1 MINYK
6 QIEKKWQQIW
16 EENNAFVA
24 EDFSSKPK
32 FYSLVE
38 FPYPSGAGLHL
49 GHLRAYTS
57 LEIISRKRR
66 LEGYNVM
73 FPMGW
78 DAFGLPT
85 ENYAIKNNISPR
97 VATDQNIR
105 NMKRQLKEVGY
116 SFDWSREV
124 DTTDENYYKW
134 TQWIFIQLFKN
145 GLAYKSKSFVNYC
158 ENCKVVL
165 ANEESQG
172 GVCDRCHSQVVQKEK
187 NVWFL
192 KIKEYSE
199 KLLKGLT
206 GVDFT
211 PRIKEEQINWIG
223 KSTGAEIN
231 FTAQAGELTE
241 DITVYTTRPDTL
253 FGVTF
258 LVLSPEHGLVERFK
272 HKITNLNE
280 VEEYQLQAKLKNEF
294 ERVHMN
300 KEKTG
305 VKLLGVSAVHPV
317 TKKLVPIFISDYVVM
332 GYGTGAIMA
341 VPAHDTRDYEF
352 AKKFDIDIIE
362 VISGGDI
369 SKEAFTD
376 IESGIMVNSEFL
388 NGLSVKDAIAKIT
401 DYLTKNN
408 LGHEKTNYLMKD
420 WAFNRQRYWG
430 EPIPIVYCDKCG
442 TVPVNESDLPLK
454 LPEVETY
461 KPSEDGESPLAQ
473 ITDWVTCKCPK
484 CGGNA
489 VRETDTMPQWAGS
502 SWYFLR
508 YIDPKNNLE
517 LASKDKLNYWGQVD
531 WYNGGMEHVTRHL
544 IYSRFWNMF
553 LNEIGVVPFH
563 EPYKKRTAQG
573 LLLGEDGQ
581 KMSKSLGNVVN
592 PDDLLKTFGSDI
604 TRVYIMFMGDYESY
618 VPWSNK
624 DIIGC
629 KRFIERVW
637 KLEQFVTEQSTEEEN
652 VFINQTINKVDKDVE
667 QAKYNTAIAALMEF
681 VNFVYKQKSISKEN
695 LNKFLTLLYPY
706 APHIT
711 EEANQK
717 LGFAPIYKSAWP
729 KADEQFLVQ
738 NKVELPVQVN
748 GKVKGKILVKVNEK
762 QENVLKLIL
771 TSEFGKGITEAAIKK
786 VVYVPN
792 RIVNLII

>member
-1 MINYK
+1 MINFK

-16 EENNAFVA
+16 EDNNAFVA
-24 EDFSSKPK
+24 QDFSSKPK
-32 FYSLVE
+32 FYGLVE
-38 FPYPSGAGLHL
+38 FPYPSGSGLHV

-66 LEGYNVM
+66 LEGYNVL

-85 ENYAIKNNISPR
+85 ENYAMKHNISPR
-97 VATDQNIR
+97 VATDVNIN
-105 NMKRQLKEVGY
+105 NMRRQLKEVGY
-116 SFDWSREV
+116 SFDWSREI

-134 TQWIFIQLFKN
+134 TQWIFLQLFKN
-145 GLAYKSKSFVNYC
+145 GLAYKSKAFVNYC

-172 GVCDRCHSQVVQKEK
+172 GVCDRCNSQVVQKEK

-199 KLLKGLT
+199 KLLNGLSD
-206 GVDFT
+206 VDFT
-211 PRIKEEQINWIG
+211 SRIKEEQINWIG
-223 KSTGAEIN
+223 KSKGAGIN

-241 DITVYTTRPDTL
+241 NITVYTTRPDTL

-258 LVLSPEHGLVERFK
+258 LVLSPEHSLIEKFK
-272 HKITNLNE
+272 NKITNLKE
-280 VEEYQLQAKLKNEF
+280 VQEYQLQAKLKNEF

-305 VKLLGVSAVHPV
+305 VQLLGVNAVHPV
-317 TKKLVPIFISDYVVM
+317 TKKAVPIFISDYVVM

-352 AKKFDIDIIE
+352 AKKFRIEIIE
-362 VISGGDI
+362 VISGGNI
-369 SKEAFTD
+369 SKEAFID
-376 IESGIMVNSEFL
+376 IENGTLVNSDFL
-388 NGLSVKDAIAKIT
+388 NNLSVKEAIVKIT
-401 DYLTKNN
+401 EYLEKNN
-408 LGHEKTNYLMKD
+408 LGCEKTNYLMKD

-430 EPIPIVYCDKCG
+430 EPIPIVYCNSCG
-442 TVPVNESDLPLK
+442 TVPLNESELPLK
-454 LPEVETY
+454 LPVLETY
-461 KPSEDGESPLAQ
+461 KPSEDGESPLSLVK
-473 ITDWVTCKCPK
+473 DWVNCKCPK
-484 CGGNA
+484 CGQDA
-489 VRETDTMPQWAGS
+489 KRETDTMPQWAGS

-508 YIDPKNNLE
+508 YIDPKNSKE

-592 PDDLLKTFGSDI
+592 PDDLLKSFGSDI
-604 TRVYIMFMGDYESY
+604 TRVYVMFMGDYESY
-618 VPWSNK
+618 VPWSSK

-637 KLEQFVTEQSTEEEN
+637 KLDSFITNSATDEEN
-652 VFINQTINKVDKDVE
+652 VLINQTINKVDKDIE
-667 QAKYNTAIAALMEF
+667 QVKYNTAIAALMEF
-681 VNFVYKQKSISKEN
+681 VNFIYKQRSISKEN
-695 LNKFLTLLYPY
+695 LNKFLILLYPY
-706 APHIT
+706 APHVT
-711 EEANQK
+711 EEINQK
-717 LGFAPIYKSAWP
+717 IGYEPIYKSAWP
-729 KADEQFLVQ
+729 KVEEELLVQ
-738 NKVELPVQVN
+738 RKVELPVQVN
-748 GKVKGKILVKVNEK
+748 GKVKGKVFVNLNEK
-762 QENVLKLIL
+762 QENVLNEVFG
-771 TSEFGKGITEAAIKK
+771 SEFGKVINENDIKK
-786 VVYVPN
+786 VIYVEN
-792 RIVNLII
+792 RIINIIV